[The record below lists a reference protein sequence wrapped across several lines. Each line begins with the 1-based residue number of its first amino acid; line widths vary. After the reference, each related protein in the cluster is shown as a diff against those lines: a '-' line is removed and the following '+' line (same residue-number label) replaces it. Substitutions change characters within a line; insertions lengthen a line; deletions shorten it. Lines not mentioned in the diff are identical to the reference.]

1 MNLTSDETA
10 DITASLA
17 RMGLIDVAETPVL
30 TGLAGGISSLIV
42 HAVTRRGELCIKR
55 ALPQLK
61 VAVEWKVP
69 VDRNGAEVGWMRLA
83 EEIAPG
89 SVPAIL
95 GEDTEG
101 KAFAMAWLDPA
112 ANPVWK
118 ARLLDGVAD
127 VATAGAVAEIVSRVH
142 NACAGDP
149 AIARQFAND
158 DNFHAIRLD
167 PYFGATAEAH
177 ADCAL
182 ALRALIETTGATRRT
197 LVHGDVS
204 PKNILVGR
212 DGPLLLD
219 AECAWYGDPA
229 FDLAF
234 CLTHLCLKCVWRPEI
249 TPGYLACFDA
259 FAAGSLDRC
268 GWEPAADL
276 EARTGALLAAMLL
289 ARIDGKS
296 PVEYITWERDRD
308 RVRMFARRF
317 LMDPADRLA
326 AMRTAWSEEWT
337 P

>member
-30 TGLAGGISSLIV
+30 TGLDGGISSLIV

-158 DNFHAIRLD
+158 DNFQIGR
-167 PYFGATAEAH
+167 AH
-177 ADCAL
+177 
-182 ALRALIETTGATRRT
+182 
-197 LVHGDVS
+197 V
-204 PKNILVGR
+204 
-212 DGPLLLD
+212 
-219 AECAWYGDPA
+219 
-229 FDLAF
+229 
-234 CLTHLCLKCVWRPEI
+234 
-249 TPGYLACFDA
+249 
-259 FAAGSLDRC
+259 
-268 GWEPAADL
+268 
-276 EARTGALLAAMLL
+276 
-289 ARIDGKS
+289 
-296 PVEYITWERDRD
+296 
-308 RVRMFARRF
+308 
-317 LMDPADRLA
+317 
-326 AMRTAWSEEWT
+326 
-337 P
+337 